1 MRIEAAASGS
11 YPLRGGNRIR
21 PLIDGVPAFRAIL
34 DAVATAKQSVWLTV
48 AFLDHDLVFP
58 DAHGS
63 FFDALERAA
72 ARGLDV
78 RVLFWSEPEIAKM
91 LADASHFPAE
101 AASFRLLSERCPH
114 VKARWDRL
122 RGYCHHQKTWLVDA
136 GTDHEVVFVG
146 GINLDKDS
154 IVSPGHPH
162 GETLCVN
169 NNHDVYAELRGPSGS
184 DVHHNF
190 VQRWNEASERARP
203 FGSFP
208 TAARADDLPFPTRP
222 SQEAGTS
229 FVQIG
234 RTVKE
239 GVYRRDHAAPGG
251 PAYAIAGGESSIFE
265 QYGAAI
271 MGAERSIYMENQ
283 MLLCPMLIPL
293 LDAALARGVEVVVV
307 VPGCAMPEIARA
319 RTLPKAV
326 PVFAMLE
333 ALGRYPNFLM
343 AALGSSMEDGA
354 CRDIYVHAK
363 VAVVDDEWATIGSTN
378 AMFRSFRE
386 DTEMNAT
393 TWDAAV
399 AKDLRHE
406 LMAEHLGEP
415 GANGRLDDDR
425 AAVGVLRERALEN
438 REARRD
444 GRAMHGQ
451 IFAIRPEEWAVLPEG
466 QGSQPPTPGE

>member
-1 MRIEAAASGS
+1 MRIAASINAS
-11 YPLRGGNRIR
+11 YPRRGGNRIR

-34 DAVATAKQSVWLTV
+34 GAVESASSSVWLTV
-48 AFLDHDLVFP
+48 AFLDDDLLFP

-63 FFDALERAA
+63 FFDVLERAA

-91 LADASHFPAE
+91 LADASHFPAA
-101 AASFRLLSERCPH
+101 AASFRLLTEHAPH

-136 GTDHEVVFVG
+136 GTDGEVVFVG

-162 GETLCVN
+162 GETECTN
-169 NNHDVYAELRGPSGS
+169 NNHDVYAELAGPSAT

-190 VQRWNEASERARP
+190 VQRWNEASERALP

-208 TAARADDLPFPTRP
+208 STGYADDLPFPSRA
-222 SQEAGTS
+222 SREAGTS

-239 GVYRRDHAAPGG
+239 GVYRKGHAAPGG
-251 PAYAIAGGESSIFE
+251 ADFAIAGGEMSIFE
-265 QYGAAI
+265 QYAAAI
-271 MGAERSIYMENQ
+271 GAAERSIYMENQ
-283 MLLCPMLIPL
+283 MLLCPMFIPL
-293 LDAALARGVEVVVV
+293 LDAALERGVEVVVV
-307 VPGCAMPEIARA
+307 VPGCAMPEIAKA

-326 PVFAMLE
+326 PVFAMLD
-333 ALGRYPNFLM
+333 ALGRHPNFLM
-343 AALGSSMEDGA
+343 AALGGCNDDGSG
-354 CRDIYVHAK
+354 RDIYVHAK
-363 VAVVDDEWATIGSTN
+363 IAVVDDEWATIGSAN

-393 TWDAAV
+393 TWDGGV
-399 AKDLRHE
+399 ARQLRHD

-415 GANGRLDDDR
+415 EANGKLDDDR
-425 AAVGVLRERALEN
+425 GAIAILRERGLDN
-438 REARRD
+438 RELRRE
-444 GRAMHGQ
+444 GRPMRGQ
-451 IFAIRPEEWAVLPEG
+451 IFAIRPEEWAVLRD
-466 QGSQPPTPGE
+466 

>member
-1 MRIEAAASGS
+1 MRISAATNGS

-21 PLIDGVPAFRAIL
+21 PLIDGIPAFRAIL
-34 DAVATAKQSVWLTV
+34 GAVDQAKQSVWLTV
-48 AFLDHDLVFP
+48 AFLDADLVFP

-101 AASFRLLSERCPH
+101 AASLRLLAERCPH

-122 RGYCHHQKTWLVDA
+122 RGYCHHQKSWLVDA
-136 GTDHEVVFVG
+136 GTDAEVVFVG

-162 GETLCVN
+162 GEIDCRN
-169 NNHDVYAELRGPSGS
+169 NNHDVYAELRGPAAT

-190 VQRWNEASERARP
+190 VQRWNEASEREAP
-203 FGSFP
+203 FGAFP
-208 TAARADDLPFPTRP
+208 SLALAGDLPFPSRA
-222 SQEAGTS
+222 SREAGTS

-239 GVYRRDHAAPGG
+239 GVYRHGQAVPGG
-251 PAYAIAGGESSIFE
+251 AGYAIAGGESSIFE
-265 QYGAAI
+265 QYAAAVSA
-271 MGAERSIYMENQ
+271 AERSIYMENQ
-283 MLLCPMLIPL
+283 MLLCPMFIPL
-293 LDAALARGVEVVVV
+293 LDAALERGVEVVVV
-307 VPGCAMPEIARA
+307 LPGCAMPEIAKA
-319 RTLPKAV
+319 RSLPRAV
-326 PVFAMLE
+326 PVFAMME
-333 ALGRYPNFLM
+333 ALGRHPNFLM
-343 AALGSSMEDGA
+343 AALGGCAGDGTG
-354 CRDIYVHAK
+354 RDIYVHAK
-363 VAVVDDEWATIGSTN
+363 VAVVDDEWATIGSAN

-393 TWDAAV
+393 VWDADV
-399 AKDLRHE
+399 AKQFRRD

-415 GANGRLDDDR
+415 GANGKLDDDR
-425 AAVGVLRERALEN
+425 GAIRLLRERANEN
-438 REARRD
+438 RELRRE
-444 GRAMHGQ
+444 GRPLHGQ
-451 IFAIRPEEWAVLPEG
+451 IFAMRPEEWAVMP
-466 QGSQPPTPGE
+466 S

>member
-1 MRIEAAASGS
+1 MRIAAASGGS

-34 DAVATAKQSVWLTV
+34 GAIENAKQSVWLTV

-58 DAHGS
+58 DAHGA
-63 FFDALERAA
+63 FFDVLERAA

-78 RVLFWSEPEIAKM
+78 RVLFWSEPEIEKM
-91 LADASHFPAE
+91 LTGSSHFPAD
-101 AASFRLLSERCPH
+101 AANFRLLAERCPH
-114 VKARWDRL
+114 LLARWDRL

-136 GTDHEVVFVG
+136 GTDGEVVFVG

-162 GETLCVN
+162 GEIGGATS
-169 NNHDVYAELRGPSGS
+169 NHDVYAELAGPSAT

-190 VQRWNEASERARP
+190 VQRWNEASEREAP
-203 FGSFP
+203 FGAFP
-208 TAARADDLPFPTRP
+208 SLSRADDLPFPTRA
-222 SQEAGTS
+222 SREAGTS

-234 RTVKE
+234 RTVKQ
-239 GVYRRDHAAPGG
+239 GAYRRDRATPDG
-251 PAYAIAGGESSIFE
+251 PEFAIAGGESSIFE
-265 QYGAAI
+265 QYAAAVAA
-271 MGAERSIYMENQ
+271 AERSIYLENQ

-293 LDAALARGVEVVVV
+293 LDAALGRGVEVVAV

-319 RTLPKAV
+319 RSLPKAA

-333 ALGRYPNFLM
+333 ALGRHPNFLM
-343 AALGSSMEDGA
+343 AALGGCAGDGTG
-354 CRDIYVHAK
+354 RDIYVHAK
-363 VAVVDDEWATIGSTN
+363 VAVVDDEWATIGSAN
-378 AMFRSFRE
+378 AMFRSFLE

-399 AKDLRHE
+399 ARQFRRD

-415 GANGRLDDDR
+415 GTCGALDDDL
-425 AAVGVLRERALEN
+425 AAIRQLRERASEN
-438 REARRD
+438 RDLRRE
-444 GRAMHGQ
+444 GRSMRGQ
-451 IFAIRPEEWAVLPEG
+451 IFAIRPDEWAVLPETD
-466 QGSQPPTPGE
+466 S

>member
-1 MRIEAAASGS
+1 MRIAPANDGS

-34 DAVATAKQSVWLTV
+34 DSVSKAKQSVWLTV
-48 AFLDHDLVFP
+48 AFLDEDLVFP

-72 ARGLDV
+72 SRGLDV

-91 LADASHFPAE
+91 LAGASHFPAG
-101 AASFRLLSERCPH
+101 ATAFRLLSERSPH

-136 GTDHEVVFVG
+136 GTDEEVVFVG

-162 GETLCVN
+162 GETDGAT
-169 NNHDVYAELRGPSGS
+169 NNHDVYAELRGPSAT

-190 VQRWNEASERARP
+190 VQRWNEASERERP
-203 FGSFP
+203 FGAFP
-208 TAARADDLPFPTRP
+208 TLARADDLPFPMRE
-222 SQEAGTS
+222 SREAGTS

-239 GVYRRDHAAPGG
+239 GVYRRDHATPGG
-251 PAYAIAGGESSIFE
+251 RSRSIVGGEASIFE
-265 QYGAAI
+265 QYAAAIGAA
-271 MGAERSIYMENQ
+271 GRSIYMENQ
-283 MLLCPMLIPL
+283 MLLCPMFIPL
-293 LDAALARGVEVVVV
+293 LDAALERGVEVVAV
-307 VPGCAMPEIARA
+307 VPGCAMPEIAKA

-326 PVFAMLE
+326 PVFAMME
-333 ALGRYPNFLM
+333 ALGRHPNFLM
-343 AALGSSMEDGA
+343 AALGGCMEGGA
-354 CRDIYVHAK
+354 GRDIYVHAK
-363 VAVVDDEWATIGSTN
+363 VAVVDDEWATIGSAN

-393 TWDAAV
+393 TWDTEV
-399 AKDLRHE
+399 ARQLRHD

-415 GANGRLDDDR
+415 GANGKLDDD
-425 AAVGVLRERALEN
+425 VGSIRLLRERALEN
-438 REARRD
+438 REARRE
-444 GRAMHGQ
+444 GRAMRGQ
-451 IFAIRPEEWAVLPEG
+451 IFAIRPEEWAVLP
-466 QGSQPPTPGE
+466 